1 MDLKYYMLSAQQQYY
16 LPLGRSFTLALNG
29 QVDWGRSYGDEPF
42 PVIKNIYGGGIGSV
56 RGYEGGSLRPRD
68 TTTGNRSEEHTYELQ
83 SLIRIPYAVICLLKK
98 KTTRLRSQH
107 RYIITQ

>member
-42 PVIKNIYGGGIGSV
+42 PVIKNIYGGGIGSG
-56 RGYEGGSLRPRD
+56 RGYEGGSLGPRE
-68 TTTGNRSEEHTYELQ
+68 TPTGNYLGGARTVLGNVPFYQIGGASGRGRVCKY
-83 SLIRIPYAVICLLKK
+83 V
-98 KTTRLRSQH
+98 
-107 RYIITQ
+107 